1 MIPRRRGLRSVNAP
15 PVPARDELRVIRME
29 LAMDEPSSVKA
40 RRKARCR
47 AALAV
52 VAVALFLFLFA
63 RAAWASPAAGQPVAE
78 ATLRATA
85 PSLALV
91 VGSNRGG
98 PGQSELR
105 YAEDDARSMADLLIS
120 LGHYRASDVDL
131 LLRPSL
137 RDVERAL
144 DRLAARAA
152 EARQRGE
159 DAQALFYYS
168 GHARANAL
176 NLAGDELPLGD
187 LRARL
192 VALPSTIT
200 IVVLDACQS
209 GAISHIKGAEPT
221 ADFSFNSVDRL
232 TNTGIAVMASSSGSE
247 LSQESEALRSS
258 FFTHHLLAGLRGA
271 GDSDRDGRVT
281 LVEAYRYAYNQTLTA
296 TAATAVGSQHATLET
311 GLRGKGE
318 VVLTYPAAASAQ
330 LELPA
335 ALNGELLV
343 RAQPS
348 GAVLV
353 EMHKAEGRSLRLA
366 LSPGR
371 YEVIHRSGTRAHRC
385 ELALADHHVAVLD
398 TAGCADV
405 EAVAV
410 AAKGPGRAP
419 RARWIVQASLGA
431 IAARND
437 VYVQRLQDF
446 GFHDTIY
453 IGLPRLSVQAARP
466 LTRHFAVGLE
476 LATLDERVFRRDST
490 TTLSGQNERFWWAAY
505 ALGADG
511 RGEYPLWG
519 DRLIP
524 YARAGIALTY
534 GRTSYQEIDAATNA
548 VKSDDRGSHIG
559 YALRAA
565 AGLALM
571 PWHRAG
577 WRHFGVAAE
586 LNATYAPTV
595 SNLIGDVHDSGGLG
609 ALLGLRGEL

>member
-1 MIPRRRGLRSVNAP
+1 MQRTSPTP
-15 PVPARDELRVIRME
+15 
-29 LAMDEPSSVKA
+29 KA
-40 RRKARCR
+40 RRTPRCLVPF
-47 AALAV
+47 AALASLI
-52 VAVALFLFLFA
+52 AATPALA
-63 RAAWASPAAGQPVAE
+63 QPAADAPRAA
-78 ATLRATA
+78 A

-98 PGQSELR
+98 PGQSDLR
-105 YAEDDARSMADLLIS
+105 YAEDDARAVADLLGS
-120 LGHYRASDVDL
+120 LGRYRAGDVDV

-152 EARQRGE
+152 EARRRGE

-192 VALPSTIT
+192 VALPATLT

-221 ADFSFNSVDRL
+221 ADFSFNSVNRL
-232 TNTGIAVMASSSGSE
+232 NNTGIAVMASSSGTE

-258 FFTHHLLAGLRGA
+258 YFTHHLLAGLRGA
-271 GDSDRDGRVT
+271 GDADRDGRVT

-330 LELPA
+330 MELPA

-353 EMHKAEGRSLRLA
+353 EMHKAEGRAVRLA

-371 YEVIHRSGTRAHRC
+371 YEVIHRDRGGVRARRC
-385 ELALADHHVAVLD
+385 ELALADHHVTVLD
-398 TAGCADV
+398 PAGCADV

-410 AAKGPGRAP
+410 AAKGPGAPP
-419 RARWIVQASLGA
+419 RARWIVQLALGA

-437 VYVQRLQDF
+437 LYIQRLRDF

-453 IGLPRLSVQAARP
+453 FGVPRFSVQAARP

-476 LATLDERVFRRDST
+476 LASLDERVFRRDST
-490 TTLSGQNERFWWAAY
+490 TTLSGQNERFWWASY
-505 ALGADG
+505 ALGADA
-511 RGEYPLWG
+511 RAEYPLWR
-519 DRLIP
+519 DRLLP
-524 YARAGIALTY
+524 YARAGIALTFA
-534 GRTSYQEIDAATNA
+534 RTSYQEIDAATGA
-548 VKSDDRGSHIG
+548 VKSDDGGSSFG

-571 PWHRAG
+571 PW
-577 WRHFGVAAE
+577 RHVGFFGE
-586 LNATYAPTV
+586 LNGTRAPTV
-595 SNLIGDVHDSGGLG
+595 GNLIGDVHDSGGLG
-609 ALLGLRGEL
+609 VLLGLRGEL

>member
-1 MIPRRRGLRSVNAP
+1 MNHPTPRHRRRNARHLAALAAIALPAWSWPAAAQTAAQPSQRAAP
-15 PVPARDELRVIRME
+15 PVP
-29 LAMDEPSSVKA
+29 
-40 RRKARCR
+40 
-47 AALAV
+47 
-52 VAVALFLFLFA
+52 
-63 RAAWASPAAGQPVAE
+63 SP
-78 ATLRATA
+78 A

-98 PGQSELR
+98 PGQSDLR
-105 YAEDDARSMADLLIS
+105 YAEDDARAVADLLGS
-120 LGHYRASDVDL
+120 LGRYHAGDVDL

-144 DRLAARAA
+144 DRLAARAS

-192 VALPSTIT
+192 VALPATIT

-221 ADFSFNSVDRL
+221 ADFSFNSVNRL
-232 TNTGIAVMASSSGSE
+232 TNTGIAVMASSTGTE

-258 FFTHHLLAGLRGA
+258 YFTHHLLVGLRGA
-271 GDSDRDGRVT
+271 GDADRDGRVT
-281 LVEAYRYAYNQTLTA
+281 LVEAYRYAYNQTLSA

-330 LELPA
+330 MELPA

-343 RAQPS
+343 RAEPS

-353 EMHKAEGRSLRLA
+353 EMHKAEGRAVRLA

-371 YEVIHRSGTRAHRC
+371 YEVIHRTGARARRC
-385 ELALADHHVAVLD
+385 ELALADHNVAVLD
-398 TAGCADV
+398 PARCADV

-410 AAKGPGRAP
+410 AAKGPGAPP
-419 RARWIVQASLGA
+419 RARWIVQLALGA

-437 VYVQRLQDF
+437 GYIQRLQNF

-453 IGLPRLSVQAARP
+453 FGIPRFSVQVARP
-466 LTRHFAVGLE
+466 LTRHFALGLE
-476 LATLDERVFRRDST
+476 LASLDERVFRRDST
-490 TTLSGQNERFWWAAY
+490 TTLTGQNQRFWWAAY
-505 ALGADG
+505 QLEADA
-511 RGEYPLWG
+511 RAEYPLWR

-534 GRTSYQEIDAATNA
+534 GRTSYQEIDAATST
-548 VKSDDRGSHIG
+548 VESDDRASSFG

-571 PWHRAG
+571 PW
-577 WRHFGVAAE
+577 RHVGFVGE

-595 SNLIGDVHDSGGLG
+595 SNLTGDVHDSGGLG
-609 ALLGLRGEL
+609 VLLGMRGEL

>member
-1 MIPRRRGLRSVNAP
+1 MELVIEMDTPTHLKPPRVARGL
-15 PVPARDELRVIRME
+15 
-29 LAMDEPSSVKA
+29 
-40 RRKARCR
+40 

-52 VAVALFLFLFA
+52 LAALAWTAPATAETVA
-63 RAAWASPAAGQPVAE
+63 AAPTSS
-78 ATLRATA
+78 TA

-98 PGQSELR
+98 PGQSDLR
-105 YAEDDARSMADLLIS
+105 YAEDDARAVASLLGS
-120 LGHYRASDVDL
+120 LGHYRAGDVDL

-144 DRLAARAA
+144 DRLAARAT
-152 EARQRGE
+152 EARRRGE

-192 VALPSTIT
+192 VALPATIT

-209 GAISHIKGAEPT
+209 GAISQIKGAEPT
-221 ADFSFNSVDRL
+221 ADFSFNSINRL
-232 TNTGIAVMASSSGSE
+232 TNTGIAVMASSTGTE
-247 LSQESEALRSS
+247 LSQESETLRSS
-258 FFTHHLLAGLRGA
+258 YFTHHLLAGLRGA
-271 GDSDRDGRVT
+271 GDADRDGRVT
-281 LVEAYRYAYNQTLTA
+281 LVEAYGYAYNQTLSA

-330 LELPA
+330 MELPA

-343 RAQPS
+343 RAEPS

-353 EMHKAEGRSLRLA
+353 EMHKAQGRAVRLA

-371 YEVIHRSGTRAHRC
+371 YEVIHRAGGRARRC

-398 TAGCADV
+398 PAGCADV
-405 EAVAV
+405 QAVAV
-410 AAKGPGRAP
+410 AAKGPGTAP
-419 RARWIVQASLGA
+419 RARWIVQLALGA

-437 VYVQRLQDF
+437 AYIQRLQAF

-453 IGLPRLSVQAARP
+453 FGVPRFSVQAARP
-466 LTRHFAVGLE
+466 LTRHLAVGLE
-476 LATLDERVFRRDST
+476 LASLDERVFRRDST
-490 TTLSGQNERFWWAAY
+490 TTLSGQDERFWWAAY
-505 ALGADG
+505 SLGADA
-511 RGEYPLWG
+511 RAEYPIWR

-524 YARAGIALTY
+524 YLRGGIAVTFA
-534 GRTSYQEIDAATNA
+534 RTSYQEIDATTNH
-548 VKSDDRGSHIG
+548 VKSDDGQSDVG

-565 AGLALM
+565 AGLAWM
-571 PWHRAG
+571 PW
-577 WRHFGVAAE
+577 RHLGLTGE

-595 SNLIGDVHDSGGLG
+595 SNLARDVHDSGGLG
-609 ALLGLRGEL
+609 VLLGLRGER

>member
-1 MIPRRRGLRSVNAP
+1 MQTPSP
-15 PVPARDELRVIRME
+15 PKRAR
-29 LAMDEPSSVKA
+29 AA
-40 RRKARCR
+40 RAL
-47 AALAV
+47 AALA
-52 VAVALFLFLFA
+52 ALTC
-63 RAAWASPAAGQPVAE
+63 AAWAPPAAAQPSIN
-78 ATLRATA
+78 TDTPTRAPA
-85 PSLALV
+85 PSLALI
-91 VGSNRGG
+91 VGTNRGG
-98 PGQSELR
+98 PGQSDLR
-105 YAEDDARSMADLLIS
+105 YAEDDARAVADLLGS
-120 LGHYRASDVDL
+120 LGHYRAANVEL

-144 DRLAARAA
+144 ERLAARADD
-152 EARQRGE
+152 ARRRGE

-176 NLAGDELPLGD
+176 NLGNDELPLGD

-192 VALPSTIT
+192 VALPATIT

-221 ADFSFNSVDRL
+221 ADFSFNSVNRL
-232 TNTGIAVMASSSGSE
+232 TNTGIAVMASSSGTE

-258 FFTHHLLAGLRGA
+258 YFTNNLLAGLRGA
-271 GDSDRDGRVT
+271 GDADRDGRVT
-281 LVEAYRYAYNQTLTA
+281 LVEAYRYAYNQTLSA

-330 LELPA
+330 LELPS
-335 ALNGELLV
+335 ALDGELLV
-343 RAQPS
+343 RAEPS

-353 EMHKAEGRSLRLA
+353 EMHKAAGRAVRLA
-366 LSPGR
+366 LAPGR
-371 YEVIHRSGTRAHRC
+371 YEVIHRRGTIARRC
-385 ELALADHHVAVLD
+385 ELALADHHVAELD
-398 TAGCADV
+398 TAGCSNV

-410 AAKGPGRAP
+410 AAKGPGAPP
-419 RARWIVQASLGA
+419 RARWIVQAALGA
-431 IAARND
+431 IAGRND
-437 VYVQRLQDF
+437 AYIQRLQDF

-453 IGLPRLSVQAARP
+453 FGIPRFSVQAARP
-466 LTRHFAVGLE
+466 LTRHLVLGLE
-476 LATLDERVFRRDST
+476 LASLDERVFRRDST

-505 ALGADG
+505 SLGADA
-511 RGEYPLWG
+511 RGELPLWR

-548 VKSDDRGSHIG
+548 VKSDDSTSSFG

-565 AGLALM
+565 AGVALM
-571 PWHRAG
+571 PW
-577 WRHFGVAAE
+577 RHLGLFGE
-586 LNATYAPTV
+586 LNVTYAPTV
-595 SNLIGDVHDSGGLG
+595 SNLLGDVHDSGGPG

>member
-1 MIPRRRGLRSVNAP
+1 
-15 PVPARDELRVIRME
+15 ME
-29 LAMDEPSSVKA
+29 TRTHLNP
-40 RRKARCR
+40 RRKARR
-47 AALAV
+47 LPARSALAALVALAALA
-52 VAVALFLFLFA
+52 
-63 RAAWASPAAGQPVAE
+63 SPAWTAPAAAGTVAE
-78 ATLRATA
+78 AAPHSAVPSQSTA

-91 VGSNRGG
+91 IGSNRGG

-105 YAEDDARSMADLLIS
+105 YAEDDARAVAALLGS
-120 LGHYRASDVDL
+120 LGHYSAGDVEL

-137 RDVERAL
+137 RDVEHAL

-176 NLAGDELPLGD
+176 NLAGDELPLD
-187 LRARL
+187 NLRARL
-192 VALPSTIT
+192 VALPATIT

-221 ADFSFNSVDRL
+221 ADFSFNSVNRL
-232 TNTGIAVMASSSGSE
+232 TNSGIAVMASSSGSE

-258 FFTHHLLAGLRGA
+258 YFTHHLLVGLRGA
-271 GDSDRDGRVT
+271 GDADRDGRVT
-281 LVEAYRYAYNQTLTA
+281 LGEAYGYAYNQTLTA

-330 LELPA
+330 MELPA

-343 RAQPS
+343 RAEPS

-353 EMHKAEGRSLRLA
+353 EMHKAEGRAVRLA

-371 YEVIHRSGTRAHRC
+371 YEVIHRSGARVHRC
-385 ELALADHHVAVLD
+385 EIALADHNVAVLD
-398 TAGCADV
+398 PAGCADV

-410 AAKGPGRAP
+410 AAKGPSTPP
-419 RARWIVQASLGA
+419 RARWTVQLALGA
-431 IAARND
+431 IAPRND
-437 VYVQRLQDF
+437 GYIRRLQDF

-453 IGLPRLSVQAARP
+453 FGIPRFSIQVARP
-466 LTRHFAVGLE
+466 RTRHFAGGLE
-476 LATLDERVFRRDST
+476 LASLDERVFRRDST

-505 ALGADG
+505 SLGADS
-511 RGEYPLWG
+511 RFEYPLWR

-524 YARAGIALTY
+524 YARVNFALTY
-534 GRTSYQEIDAATNA
+534 GRTSYQEIDAVTNA
-548 VKSDDRGSHIG
+548 VKSDDVTSHLG
-559 YALRAA
+559 FALRAG
-565 AGLALM
+565 AGLAWM
-571 PWHRAG
+571 P
-577 WRHFGVAAE
+577 WRHFGFSGE
-586 LNATYAPTV
+586 LNDTYAPTV
-595 SNLIGDVHDSGGLG
+595 TNLTHDVHDSGGLG
-609 ALLGLRGEL
+609 VLLGLRGEQ